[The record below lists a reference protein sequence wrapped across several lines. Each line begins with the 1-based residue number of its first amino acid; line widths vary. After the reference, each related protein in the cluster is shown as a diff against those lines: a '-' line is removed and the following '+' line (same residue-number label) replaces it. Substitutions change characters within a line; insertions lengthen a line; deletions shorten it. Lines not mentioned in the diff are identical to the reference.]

1 MAQHQ
6 LMVPSNFVQGTC
18 SRGSP
23 YSNHARGGTNT
34 SFQHCK
40 ASTLTNRLTCLYQ
53 SVNMSLTNHNM
64 SLTNQL
70 TFL

>member
-40 ASTLTNRLTCLYQ
+40 ASTL
-53 SVNMSLTNHNM
+53 
-64 SLTNQL
+64 
-70 TFL
+70 